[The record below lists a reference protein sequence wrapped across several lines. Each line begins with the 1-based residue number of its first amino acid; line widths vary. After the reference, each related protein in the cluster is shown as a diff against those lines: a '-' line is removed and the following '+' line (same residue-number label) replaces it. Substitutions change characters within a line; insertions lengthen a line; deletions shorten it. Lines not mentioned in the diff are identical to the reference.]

1 MKSALRD
8 WLGAPWAGLY
18 WNTRKTL
25 YILRRPRGE
34 CPCHDP
40 SDDGQPGRTRC
51 LAVVHW
57 RSPARFARIC
67 PLLVKTEHGWC
78 CSVRAEKVRPFWGRL
93 LAAGAIGT
101 LAAHFLG
108 TLAVFGT
115 LKHLGY
121 DRLRYRDIVWPGN
134 WGHFHQVQADYYRV
148 AGREALRR
156 SDFQT
161 ALLAYATA
169 MQIDPDYE
177 TGLML
182 ARMWG
187 YAGSHGYSDMLFA
200 QLLERHP
207 DRAEYTAVVYHD
219 QLLQAMRYPR
229 LAEFSLQR
237 LESGGQEEEA
247 WIRALFVALE
257 HGRLA
262 KEFRAKFA
270 PRWERLSPRWQ
281 TLGEALALA
290 QTGRAPEAGRLL
302 RTWNGTGLSPAW
314 LRLSVE
320 ILVRLGE
327 HDSANLL
334 FLAQAHRLSGFD
346 RQSLQYLLTA
356 TGGGG
361 ALRASD
367 FAALLQPG
375 LDARKIDRLCSL
387 LVETRD
393 AAALHALAKNVL
405 SSPGRRD
412 DAVAAALWA
421 AGLASNASDVV
432 LAVESAR
439 AADGRPP
446 FPPIRQLDLTTAKTG
461 DHARLRLMLAT
472 VPVPRETGL
481 ALLRQT
487 IGRGASA
494 R

>member
-1 MKSALRD
+1 MKGALRD

-25 YILRRPRGE
+25 YVLRRRRGE

-40 SDDGQPGRTRC
+40 SDDGQPGRTHC
-51 LAVVHW
+51 MAVVHW

-67 PLLVKTEHGWC
+67 PLLVKTERGWC

-93 LAAGAIGT
+93 LAAGAIGA
-101 LAAHFLG
+101 LAAYFLG

-115 LKHLGY
+115 LRHLGY
-121 DRLRYRDIVWPGN
+121 DRLRYSDIVWPGN
-134 WGHFHQVQADYYRV
+134 WGHFHRVQADYYRA

-177 TGLML
+177 TGLMM

-187 YAGSHGYSDMLFA
+187 YASSHGYSDMLFS
-200 QLLERHP
+200 QLLERYP

-219 QLLQAMRYPR
+219 QLLQAMRYPK

-237 LESGGQEEEA
+237 VESSGKEEEA
-247 WIRALFVALE
+247 WIRALVVALE
-257 HGRLA
+257 NGRLA
-262 KEFRAKFA
+262 REFRAKFA
-270 PRWERLSPRWQ
+270 PQWERLPPRWQ
-281 TLGEALALA
+281 ALVEALTLA

-302 RTWNGTGLSPAW
+302 RTWSGADMSPAW

-320 ILVRLGE
+320 MLVRLGE

-334 FLAQAHRLSGFD
+334 FLAQAHRLSGFE

-356 TGGGG
+356 TDEGG

-393 AAALHALAKNVL
+393 TAALRALAKNVL
-405 SSPGRRD
+405 SSPGLRD

-421 AGLASNASDVV
+421 AGLVSNASDVV
-432 LAVESAR
+432 LAVERAR
-439 AADGRPP
+439 AADGRLP
-446 FPPIRQLDLTTAKTG
+446 FPPIRQLDLATVKTD
-461 DHARLRLMLAT
+461 DHAKLRLILAT

-481 ALLRQT
+481 ALLAQST
-487 IGRGASA
+487 GRGTPV